1 MNKGTSWLG
10 LGHDNGSTA
19 QRDLWQGP
27 MKNFRAAIVEMECA
41 MSNVD
46 GIDEISE
53 RKIITFLIRPINGI
67 EITVYGTLIN

>member
-1 MNKGTSWLG
+1 
-10 LGHDNGSTA
+10 
-19 QRDLWQGP
+19 